1 MLFVT
6 VLVSPFQKV
15 WSRLESQKRHLVTL
29 WLGVLEVTG
38 ANSWSSTVLVAWM
51 VRVSNTSILVWIWNV
66 AAVPNGLVL
75 IYLEEKHAR
84 GNFYRWP
91 EETLHC
97 QLPNIVVTMQCRR
110 PYNNNNNIQLF
121 AVVKPH
127 RHSFGQNSSL
137 AKMHLIFASGLRSA
151 SFKANRH
158 NLDPW
163 FCHSPHP
170 PLCHSFPGCY
180 HQTFATPTFYNA
192 PLPHPA
198 LQTTPRHLQ
207 KSFQPSGALGPIY
220 RYFFQPLYCCLQRW
234 HSSWIGK
241 RAELSPAKPNLVS
254 DCCIF
259 MKIGIY
265 ILWIFLG
272 PRGPLRTPLIPV
284 VCCPVVSKVFRL

>member
-15 WSRLESQKRHLVTL
+15 WSRHPLTWSLGGDRSQQLIF
-29 WLGVLEVTG
+29 
-38 ANSWSSTVLVAWM
+38 NSIGCMDGQSLKHFH
-51 VRVSNTSILVWIWNV
+51 
-66 AAVPNGLVL
+66 PGLDL
-75 IYLEEKHAR
+75 KCGSCAERFGFNIFGRKAR

-198 LQTTPRHLQ
+198 LKTTPRHLQ

-220 RYFFQPLYCCLQRW
+220 RYFFQPLCCCLQR
-234 HSSWIGK
+234 
-241 RAELSPAKPNLVS
+241 
-254 DCCIF
+254 
-259 MKIGIY
+259 
-265 ILWIFLG
+265 
-272 PRGPLRTPLIPV
+272 
-284 VCCPVVSKVFRL
+284 